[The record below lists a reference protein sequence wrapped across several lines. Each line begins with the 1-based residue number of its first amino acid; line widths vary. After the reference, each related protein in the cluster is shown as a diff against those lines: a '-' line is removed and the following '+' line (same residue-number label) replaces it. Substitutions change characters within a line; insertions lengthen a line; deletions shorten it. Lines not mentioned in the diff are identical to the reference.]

1 MVCVVRRGI
10 ALILNGCGSQRLSA
24 PRVCS
29 GCDSVRLA
37 LSMTT
42 MQSTQQPYRWQTT
55 VRILWITQFATM
67 AAFGS
72 SLTFIPLYILDLGI
86 PDARQAA
93 LWAGIVAGG
102 AGISMA
108 VFSPIWGILAD
119 RFGKKL
125 MLERA
130 FLGATVTLLLMG
142 LAQSAPQLL
151 VLRVI
156 QGSLSGTTTAISTL
170 VASITP
176 QEHLGRVLG
185 SMQMSIFAGTTVGP
199 FVGGVLADTL
209 GYRVAFITT
218 SFVCL
223 GAGIAVITLVHEPP
237 QKKQPPAAFRL
248 PQFRNPFGNKMLRTV
263 FMLAPAIFIVQ
274 FASMAAR
281 PIFPLFVAEIA
292 TTSDIA
298 SFAGLDID
306 DFIATIAGLLIATTG
321 VVATFCSLITG
332 RFIDSH
338 RARLLLI
345 VAVVGSALTNVGH
358 ALVASLLQLWI
369 VRILLGTCNGIWAPT
384 YSATVGLSVPSERR
398 GLAFGISASASSLGN
413 AFGPIV
419 GGYVGAVFGIRAVF
433 VAAAGAL
440 VLAALWLV
448 LRVDQF
454 SPPDADD

>member
-72 SLTFIPLYILDLGI
+72 SLTFIPLYILELGI

-298 SFAGLDID
+298 SFAGLDLD
-306 DFIATIAGLLIATTG
+306 NFIATIAGLLIATTG

-440 VLAALWLV
+440 MLAALWLV
-448 LRVDQF
+448 LRVDHF

>member
-1 MVCVVRRGI
+1 
-10 ALILNGCGSQRLSA
+10 
-24 PRVCS
+24 
-29 GCDSVRLA
+29 
-37 LSMTT
+37 
-42 MQSTQQPYRWQTT
+42 
-55 VRILWITQFATM
+55 M

-72 SLTFIPLYILDLGI
+72 SLTFIPLYILELGI

-108 VFSPIWGILAD
+108 IFSPIWGILAD

-248 PQFRNPFGNKMLRTV
+248 PQLRNPFGNKMLRTV

-292 TTSDIA
+292 TSSDIA
-298 SFAGLDID
+298 SFAGLDLD

-440 VLAALWLV
+440 MLAALWLV
-448 LRVDQF
+448 LRVDHF

>member
-72 SLTFIPLYILDLGI
+72 SLTFIPLYILELGI

-248 PQFRNPFGNKMLRTV
+248 PQLRNPFGNKMLRTV

-292 TTSDIA
+292 TSSDIA
-298 SFAGLDID
+298 SFAGLDLD

-440 VLAALWLV
+440 MLAALWLV
-448 LRVDQF
+448 LRVDHF

>member
-24 PRVCS
+24 PRVCP

-37 LSMTT
+37 LSMTS

-72 SLTFIPLYILDLGI
+72 SLTFIPLYILELGI

-108 VFSPIWGILAD
+108 IFSPIWGILAD

-248 PQFRNPFGNKMLRTV
+248 PQLRNPFGNKMLRTV

-292 TTSDIA
+292 TSSDIA
-298 SFAGLDID
+298 SFAGLDLD

-440 VLAALWLV
+440 MLAALWLV
-448 LRVDQF
+448 LRVDHF

>member
-24 PRVCS
+24 PRVCP

-37 LSMTT
+37 LSMTS
-42 MQSTQQPYRWQTT
+42 MQSTQQPYHWQTT

-72 SLTFIPLYILDLGI
+72 SLTFIPLYILELGI

-248 PQFRNPFGNKMLRTV
+248 PQFRNPFGNSMLRTV

-298 SFAGLDID
+298 SFAGLELD

-440 VLAALWLV
+440 MLAALWLV
-448 LRVDQF
+448 LRVDHF

>member
-10 ALILNGCGSQRLSA
+10 ALILNGCGSHRLSA

-37 LSMTT
+37 LSMTS
-42 MQSTQQPYRWQTT
+42 MQSTQQPYHWQTT

-72 SLTFIPLYILDLGI
+72 SLTFIPLYILELGI

-176 QEHLGRVLG
+176 QEHLGAR
-185 SMQMSIFAGTTVGP
+185 
-199 FVGGVLADTL
+199 
-209 GYRVAFITT
+209 
-218 SFVCL
+218 
-223 GAGIAVITLVHEPP
+223 AGIHANVDICGDDGRP
-237 QKKQPPAAFRL
+237 FRW
-248 PQFRNPFGNKMLRTV
+248 RR
-263 FMLAPAIFIVQ
+263 
-274 FASMAAR
+274 
-281 PIFPLFVAEIA
+281 
-292 TTSDIA
+292 
-298 SFAGLDID
+298 AG
-306 DFIATIAGLLIATTG
+306 
-321 VVATFCSLITG
+321 
-332 RFIDSH
+332 
-338 RARLLLI
+338 
-345 VAVVGSALTNVGH
+345 
-358 ALVASLLQLWI
+358 
-369 VRILLGTCNGIWAPT
+369 
-384 YSATVGLSVPSERR
+384 
-398 GLAFGISASASSLGN
+398 
-413 AFGPIV
+413 
-419 GGYVGAVFGIRAVF
+419 
-433 VAAAGAL
+433 
-440 VLAALWLV
+440 
-448 LRVDQF
+448 
-454 SPPDADD
+454 

>member
-24 PRVCS
+24 PKVCS

-37 LSMTT
+37 LSMTS
-42 MQSTQQPYRWQTT
+42 MQSSQQPYRWQTT

-72 SLTFIPLYILDLGI
+72 SLTFIPLYILELGI

-108 VFSPIWGILAD
+108 IFSPIWGILAD

-248 PQFRNPFGNKMLRTV
+248 PQLRNPFGNKMLRTV

-292 TTSDIA
+292 TSSDIA
-298 SFAGLDID
+298 SFAGLDLD

-440 VLAALWLV
+440 MLAALWLV
-448 LRVDQF
+448 LRVDHF